1 MRSLRFFGFAASLA
15 LLTPSLAAQ
24 EATPPP
30 PQAQP
35 QDGPHR
41 GNGDFQKLGLTP
53 EQRQQLKEIRKQY
66 PDDPKARRKA
76 VEGVLTP
83 EQRDKLKELRREH
96 RERRRAPQPPPQS

>member
-1 MRSLRFFGFAASLA
+1 MRSFRLLGFAAAMA
-15 LLTPSLAAQ
+15 LLAPALPAQ
-24 EATPPP
+24 EAPPP
-30 PQAQP
+30 PAAR
-35 QDGPHR
+35 PHR

-83 EQRDKLKELRREH
+83 EQRDKLRELRRER